1 MGCNPKK
8 EDKVSPNRYNENA
21 TIHNLEGNT
30 LSTKD
35 YITMLL
41 DMEDVVL
48 KNMQED
54 EREITIAIELR
65 KKEH

>member
-1 MGCNPKK
+1 M
-8 EDKVSPNRYNENA
+8 
-21 TIHNLEGNT
+21 
-30 LSTKD
+30 STKD